1 MSSSISRRRF
11 AAGAAATLGSI
22 AVIRSAARAAQFSYK
37 YGNPVP
43 ADHPLNLRMRQC
55 WDAVRRETGGRLD
68 VQMFPNAQLGGD
80 TSLLAQLR
88 SGALEFFTL
97 DGGILQSVVPAAAIQ
112 GVGFAFK
119 DSAHAYRAM
128 DGALGDS
135 VRAEIRAAGLYVHP
149 RMWENGM
156 RQVTSSTRPVRSV
169 ADLDGFKMRV
179 PDGALWIDL
188 FKSFGAAPTPL
199 NGSEVYTALQ
209 THIVDGQENPFA
221 AIATMRLFEV
231 QKYLSVT
238 NHMWSAYHFLGN
250 ADAWKALPPDVQA
263 VVERNLTAHALLQR
277 ADTQHMNDALAAQLA
292 RRGMEVSRADV
303 GGFRAKLAAAGF
315 YAKWKGAFGSRAWD
329 LLERYAGKLA

>member
-1 MSSSISRRRF
+1 MNRRRF
-11 AAGAAATLGSI
+11 AVGAAATFAGI
-22 AVIRSAARAAQFSYK
+22 AVIRSAARAAQFQYK
-37 YGNPVP
+37 YANPVP
-43 ADHPLNLRMRQC
+43 ADHPLNLRMREC

-68 VQMFPNAQLGGD
+68 VQIFPNGELGGD
-80 TSLLAQLR
+80 TSLLAQVR

-112 GVGFAFK
+112 SVGFAFK
-119 DSAHAYRAM
+119 DSTHAYRAM

-135 VRAEIRAAGLYVHP
+135 VRAEIGAAGLYVHP

-156 RQVTSSTRPVRSV
+156 RQVTSSTRPVRAV

-179 PDGALWIDL
+179 PNGALWIDL
-188 FKSFGAAPTPL
+188 FRSFGSAPTPI
-199 NGSEVYTALQ
+199 NGGEVYTALQ
-209 THIVDGQENPFA
+209 THVVDGEENPLA

-231 QKYLSVT
+231 QKYLSIT

-250 ADAWKALPPDVQA
+250 ADAWKALPRDVQA

-277 ADTQHMNDALAAQLA
+277 ADTQRKNDALAGQLA
-292 RRGMEVSRADV
+292 ARGMTVSGADV
-303 GGFRAKLAAAGF
+303 GGFRAKLTAAGF